1 MRKTAAVLFLLVS
14 LFACKTNIQTAN
26 SITSTPTIQEDK
38 VLAKNI
44 ILMIGDG
51 MGIGQITAGMY
62 ATGNTLNLESFPVV
76 GLQKTHAYNDLITDS
91 AASATAI
98 ACGVKTYNGAI
109 GVNKDTL
116 PIKTIIEEAEENG
129 LRTGLVATSTIV
141 HATPASFIAHQP
153 MRNMYEFIADDILES
168 DIDLLIGGGLKYFN
182 SQRMRGRS
190 LLPKLRQ
197 RGFTI
202 SGISDA
208 ELVEVDLSRAT
219 KFAYFTANDA
229 PIPSTT
235 GRDYLPAASKI
246 ATRFLNN
253 RRKKGFFLMIEG
265 SQIDWGGHANDT
277 EYIISEVQDFDRAI
291 GEILDFAK
299 ENKETLVIVTADHET
314 GGFAINPLSKRDS
327 IIGAFTSKY
336 HTATMVPV
344 FAYGP
349 GAELFNGIYD
359 NTAIHQKM
367 RQALGFDQKE
377 EPPVINPE

>member
-153 MRNMYEFIADDILES
+153 MRNMYEFIADDILAS

-197 RGFTI
+197 RG
-202 SGISDA
+202 
-208 ELVEVDLSRAT
+208 L
-219 KFAYFTANDA
+219 
-229 PIPSTT
+229 
-235 GRDYLPAASKI
+235 
-246 ATRFLNN
+246 
-253 RRKKGFFLMIEG
+253 
-265 SQIDWGGHANDT
+265 
-277 EYIISEVQDFDRAI
+277 
-291 GEILDFAK
+291 
-299 ENKETLVIVTADHET
+299 
-314 GGFAINPLSKRDS
+314 
-327 IIGAFTSKY
+327 
-336 HTATMVPV
+336 
-344 FAYGP
+344 
-349 GAELFNGIYD
+349 LFQVYQMQN
-359 NTAIHQKM
+359 
-367 RQALGFDQKE
+367 
-377 EPPVINPE
+377 

>member
-1 MRKTAAVLFLLVS
+1 
-14 LFACKTNIQTAN
+14 
-26 SITSTPTIQEDK
+26 
-38 VLAKNI
+38 
-44 ILMIGDG
+44 
-51 MGIGQITAGMY
+51 
-62 ATGNTLNLESFPVV
+62 
-76 GLQKTHAYNDLITDS
+76 
-91 AASATAI
+91 
-98 ACGVKTYNGAI
+98 
-109 GVNKDTL
+109 
-116 PIKTIIEEAEENG
+116 
-129 LRTGLVATSTIV
+129 
-141 HATPASFIAHQP
+141 
-153 MRNMYEFIADDILES
+153 
-168 DIDLLIGGGLKYFN
+168 
-182 SQRMRGRS
+182 
-190 LLPKLRQ
+190 
-197 RGFTI
+197 
-202 SGISDA
+202 
-208 ELVEVDLSRAT
+208 
-219 KFAYFTANDA
+219 
-229 PIPSTT
+229 
-235 GRDYLPAASKI
+235 
-246 ATRFLNN
+246 
-253 RRKKGFFLMIEG
+253 MIEG